1 MSNNNLKKDFRIF
14 ENNPGLVYLDSTAT
28 TQKPGY
34 VVDGVKDYLENDYGN
49 IHRWFHPLA
58 ERSEK
63 LYIDSKKKT
72 AEFIGAESWREIV
85 YTFNSTYASNLL
97 ITSLRRSGYFQ
108 KWDKV
113 LLSIVE
119 HHANVVPWLIL
130 KEEIGI
136 EIEYIQVKDDF
147 SLDFD
152 DLEEKLDERVKAVS
166 LTHVSNVT
174 GTIFDLERVGRMI
187 AHPLT
192 PSLVRRGDRKPLF
205 IVDASQSVPHF
216 EVDVQKLGCDFMF
229 FTGHKLMADSGI
241 GVLWWKEGILKDM
254 KPSISWGGA
263 ISRVEEQWFKLS
275 GLPDKFEPGTPNLS
289 GAVSLLKAFEYI
301 ENIWGYEKIVEIEDE
316 LTEYALEKFKKI
328 ENIELIGSSTLENRI
343 GVFSFVIPGIHSHD
357 IADYM
362 VESNICIRSGQ
373 HCAEPLMNHIH
384 LHNTCSM
391 SLYIYNDTK
400 DIDDFFN
407 VLEKCIEELG

>member
-1 MSNNNLKKDFRIF
+1 MFKKDFRIF
-14 ENNPGLVYLDSTAT
+14 ENNPELVYLDSTAT

-34 VVDGVKDYLENDYGN
+34 VVDGIKDYLESDYGN
-49 IHRWFHPLA
+49 IHRGFHPLA

-72 AEFIGAESWREIV
+72 AEFIWAESWREVI
-85 YTFNSTYASNLL
+85 YSFNSTYASNLL
-97 ITSLRRSGYFQ
+97 IGSLKRSGYFQ

-119 HHANVVPWLIL
+119 HHANIVPWLIL

-136 EIEYIQVKDDF
+136 EVEYIAVKDDF
-147 SLDFD
+147 SLDLE
-152 DLEEKLDERVKAVS
+152 DLERKLDDRVKVVS

-174 GTIFDLERVGRMI
+174 GEIFDLETVWKRVKEKNSDI
-187 AHPLT
+187 
-192 PSLVRRGDRKPLF
+192 LF

-216 EVDVQKLGCDFMF
+216 KVDVEKIDCDFMF

-241 GVLWWKEGILKDM
+241 GILWWKESLLKDM
-254 KPSISWGGA
+254 KPAISWGGA
-263 ISRVEEQWFKLS
+263 ISWVKEQEFQLW
-275 GLPDKFEPGTPNLS
+275 GLPDRFEPGTPNLS
-289 GAVSLLKAFEYI
+289 WAISLLKAFEYI
-301 ENIWGYEKIVEIEDE
+301 ESIWGYEKIVEIEDE
-316 LTEYALEKFKKI
+316 LTSYALEKFK
-328 ENIELIGSSTLENRI
+328 NIESLELLGSDVENHRI
-343 GVFSFVIPGIHSHD
+343 GVFSFVVPGIHSHD

-362 VESNICIRSGQ
+362 AENNICIRSGQ
-373 HCAEPLMNHIH
+373 HCAEPFMIDRN
-384 LHNTCSM
+384 LHNTCRM

-407 VLEKCIEELG
+407 VLEKCILEFK